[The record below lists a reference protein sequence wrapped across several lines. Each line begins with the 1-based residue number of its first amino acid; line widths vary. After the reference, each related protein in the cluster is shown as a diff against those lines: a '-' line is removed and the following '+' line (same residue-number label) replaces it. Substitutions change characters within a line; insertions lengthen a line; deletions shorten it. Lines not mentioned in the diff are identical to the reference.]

1 VSTRLRAQLVNI
13 KQQLEELQQ
22 RHAEVE
28 FSLKY
33 SRKQFDELQRQDAS
47 LASLHRILE
56 QIDRLEQ
63 LDSIGL
69 LWGESCSDEQAK
81 QHKLRLHTSLTAY
94 DIRVSSAEQRIRELL
109 HERAEL
115 EREINILQS
124 QHNRLEDELNRLP
137 PDAVRQPQ
145 LTQIVPS
152 QIILPWSNKRNDAVR
167 LRAIMLASLFVALLL
182 GFIIPRWQVPE
193 AERVEYIE
201 IPERLATLIIKKA
214 PPPPPPEPEAKP
226 EEEAEQAE
234 AAEPEPAPEKTETS
248 EARQAADKA
257 GLLAFKQ
264 DFAEIM
270 DASANIKMGSQA
282 TILTQAPQQRRKPAA
297 RSLLT
302 SQLVLPAG
310 SAIPSARVS
319 RTDVIGDDNRLKKVE
334 FSHIETAEVAALDS
348 KQLNKGSTRGRRSD
362 EEIQLVFDRSKDA
375 LYRIY
380 NRELRRN
387 SFLKGKLVLLLTIE
401 PSGKVSKCVV
411 DSSELNSAELEN
423 KIVARVLK
431 FNFGTKKAASPIT
444 IRYPIDFLPAS

>member
-1 VSTRLRAQLVNI
+1 MSTKLRAQLVNI
-13 KQQLEELQQ
+13 EQQLEKAQK
-22 RHAEVE
+22 RHAEVG

-33 SRKQFDELQRQDAS
+33 SRQQFDELQRQDAS
-47 LASLHRILE
+47 LATLHRILE
-56 QIDRLEQ
+56 QIDKLEQ

-69 LWGESCSDEQAK
+69 LWGESCTKDQAE
-81 QHKLRLHTSLTAY
+81 QHKLRIKTSLANY
-94 DIRVSSAEQRIRELL
+94 DIRVGSAEQRIRKLL

-115 EREINILQS
+115 EREISILQS
-124 QHNRLEDELNRLP
+124 QRNRLDNELNKGTA
-137 PDAVRQPQ
+137 DAVSKPQ
-145 LTQIVPS
+145 LTQIVPG
-152 QIILPWSNKRNDAVR
+152 QIILPWSNKRNDAIR

-182 GFIIPRWQVPE
+182 GFIIPRWEIPE

-201 IPERLATLIIKKA
+201 IPERLATLIVKKA

-234 AAEPEPAPEKTETS
+234 EAEPEPAPEKTETS
-248 EARQAADKA
+248 EALQAAEKT

-282 TILTQAPQQRRKPAA
+282 TILTTAPQKRRKPAG

-302 SQLVLPAG
+302 SQLVLPGG
-310 SAIPSARVS
+310 SAVPAANVS
-319 RTDVIGDDNRLKKVE
+319 RTDVIGDDNSLKKVE

-348 KQLNKGSTRGRRSD
+348 KQLNKGSARGKRSD
-362 EEIQLVFDRSKDA
+362 EEIQLIFDRSKDA

-380 NRELRRN
+380 NRELRKN

-401 PSGKVSKCVV
+401 PSGKVSNCVV

-423 KIVARVLK
+423 KIVARVLR
-431 FNFGTKKAASPIT
+431 FNFGKKQNASPVT
-444 IRYPIDFLPAS
+444 IRYPIDFLPAT

>member
-1 VSTRLRAQLVNI
+1 MSTKIRAQLVNI
-13 KQQLEELQQ
+13 EQQLEQAQ
-22 RHAEVE
+22 KRHAEVG

-47 LASLHRILE
+47 LATLHRILE
-56 QIDRLEQ
+56 QIDKLEQ
-63 LDSIGL
+63 LDSIEL
-69 LWGESCSDEQAK
+69 LWGESCTKDQAE
-81 QHKLRLHTSLTAY
+81 QHKLRIKTSLANY
-94 DIRVSSAEQRIRELL
+94 DIRVGSAEQRIRKLL
-109 HERAEL
+109 YERAEL
-115 EREINILQS
+115 EREISILQS
-124 QHNRLEDELNRLP
+124 QRNRLQEELNKGP
-137 PDAVRQPQ
+137 ADSVSKPQ
-145 LTQIVPS
+145 LTQIVPG
-152 QIILPWSNKRNDAVR
+152 QIILPWSNKRNDVIR
-167 LRAIMLASLFVALLL
+167 LRAIMLVSLFVALLL
-182 GFIIPRWQVPE
+182 GFIIPRWEIPE

-201 IPERLATLIIKKA
+201 IPERLATLIVKKA

-248 EARQAADKA
+248 EARQAAEKT

-282 TILTQAPQQRRKPAA
+282 TILRQAPQQRRKPAG

-302 SQLVLPAG
+302 SQLVLPGG
-310 SAIPSARVS
+310 SAVPAASVS
-319 RTDVIGDDNRLKKVE
+319 RTDVIGDDNSLKKVE

-348 KQLNKGSTRGRRSD
+348 KQLNKSSTRGRRSD
-362 EEIQLVFDRSKDA
+362 EEIQLIFDRSKDA

-380 NRELRRN
+380 NRELRKN

-411 DSSELNSAELEN
+411 DHSELNSAELEN

-431 FNFGTKKAASPIT
+431 FNFGKKQSASPVT
-444 IRYPIDFLPAS
+444 IRYPIDFLPAT